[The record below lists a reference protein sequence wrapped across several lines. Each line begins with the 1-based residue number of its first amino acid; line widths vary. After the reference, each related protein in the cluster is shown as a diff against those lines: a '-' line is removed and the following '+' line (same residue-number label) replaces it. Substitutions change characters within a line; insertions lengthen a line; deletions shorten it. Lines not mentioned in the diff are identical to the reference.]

1 MFLKVV
7 YTVEPINKLQT
18 TAKEFDA
25 FLCNMYEIRV
35 ECHKMLDETRDVFE
49 NSKSY

>member
-1 MFLKVV
+1 MFFEIIFLFE
-7 YTVEPINKLQT
+7 TISKLQA

-35 ECHKMLDETRDVFE
+35 ECRKMLDETRDVFE